1 MRAATYTRFSL
12 DKQDRNSTAAQLRN
26 CTQLIEHEGWQQVG
40 TYADEAITG
49 SDNERPDYRRLLADA
64 EAGKFDVIVLDETSR
79 FTRAPGEL
87 QRQLALL
94 KFRGQ
99 FLVDCRGFDSRQA
112 GASLIAS
119 VANYMDEQEVEKI
132 IHRTRRGQR
141 EVVEQEF
148 NPGGRAY
155 GYSSEPVRTSGKRR
169 WRIVVVPGQ
178 AEIVDEIFKS
188 YADGSGLKAI
198 AESLNARGTPSPGSS
213 WRRKQR
219 RCRGWLGS
227 TVRAILLNERY
238 TGKLIWNRTSW
249 TKVPFTSRRIKVERP
264 RSEWVV
270 RDMPALAIVSPD
282 TWQRVQARFAEPS
295 RREQAKAGRARR
307 GRPPRHLLSGL
318 MVCGRCGAA
327 MIIESRGR
335 YACSSRTNG
344 GASLCDNHLRVDHAV
359 AEEALLSGVQRELLS
374 DDMVAYMQRR
384 VRERIRDMRKQAT
397 SGAATVQ
404 RLQSELRSIGTK
416 LERVAD
422 AVEQRGYSET
432 LEARL
437 TRLEQQKAAMTKQLD
452 AARRDDAPL
461 SSLPDIIPDLVERYR
476 DMVGQIAL
484 LGRNRHAKAEDVD
497 KARRALSAL
506 LGPVHVEPRGE
517 VLVARVTATG
527 ARLVESSPASIN
539 RSFVVAGAG
548 FEPATFGL

>member
-1 MRAATYTRFSL
+1 MRAATYTRFST
-12 DKQDRNSTAAQLRN
+12 DKQDSNSTAAQLRN
-26 CTQLIEHEGWQQVG
+26 CTQLIEREGWEHVG
-40 TYADEAITG
+40 TYSDEGITG
-49 SDNERPDYRRLLADA
+49 SDNDRPDYRRLLADA
-64 EAGKFDVIVLDETSR
+64 EAGKLDMIVVDETSR
-79 FTRAPGEL
+79 LTRAPGEL

-99 FLVDCRGFDSRQA
+99 FLVDCRGFDSRQT

-178 AEIVDEIFKS
+178 AEVVREIFQRYAAGEGMKS
-188 YADGSGLKAI
+188 I
-198 AESLNARGTPSPGSS
+198 AEGLNARGTASPGST

-264 RSEWVV
+264 RSEWVI
-270 RDMPALAIVSPD
+270 RDMPALAIVSQD

-295 RREQAKAGRARR
+295 RRKQAKASKVRR
-307 GRPPRHLLSGL
+307 GRPPRYLLSGL
-318 MVCGRCGAA
+318 MVCDRCGAK

-344 GASLCDNHLRVDHAV
+344 GSSLCDNHLRVDHKI
-359 AEEALLSGVQRELLS
+359 AETALLSGVQRELLS
-374 DDMVAYMQRR
+374 DDMVSYMQR
-384 VRERIRDMRKQAT
+384 
-397 SGAATVQ
+397 
-404 RLQSELRSIGTK
+404 
-416 LERVAD
+416 
-422 AVEQRGYSET
+422 
-432 LEARL
+432 
-437 TRLEQQKAAMTKQLD
+437 
-452 AARRDDAPL
+452 P
-461 SSLPDIIPDLVERYR
+461 
-476 DMVGQIAL
+476 
-484 LGRNRHAKAEDVD
+484 
-497 KARRALSAL
+497 
-506 LGPVHVEPRGE
+506 
-517 VLVARVTATG
+517 G
-527 ARLVESSPASIN
+527 ARAHS
-539 RSFVVAGAG
+539 
-548 FEPATFGL
+548 